1 MKKKILSFATRP
13 NLKYP
18 LQYMI
23 YCVLRDIEQTLI
35 ENYLNF
41 SDSLMY
47 TPLMFIGEFFGGL
60 IVYLYQKKF
69 IEKKILKDA
78 CPNKLV
84 NILLKKA
91 EKRVK
96 IIDTKPKIIFIIF
109 CCSFFDFIQFVI
121 SINAPQF
128 INVSA
133 SVSTRLGE
141 VLIIFDALFYYFAL
155 KLPLK
160 RHQIFSLIVLSSC
173 LLIVIITEFIF
184 QEINIFISYLD
195 FIHVFLLSFS
205 GRFFGSMVDAN
216 EKYLF
221 EYDNL
226 NPFYALLFEG
236 LFGFL
241 LSVIYN
247 IFYNPFEKINEI
259 KKNKTSSEFGIL
271 IFCLI
276 IYVILSGLKNLFR
289 VNTTKIFTPMT
300 TASSEFILNPIYFI
314 IDFVLGNDFIK
325 KGKRNYAYFLI
336 NIIISIIISFFC
348 LVFNEFAIL
357 YICDL
362 DKDTHLQISKRSE
375 IDETFNNFEE
385 LYIINDNN
393 SFAFD
398 INFMNKI

>member
-1 MKKKILSFATRP
+1 
-13 NLKYP
+13 
-18 LQYMI
+18 
-23 YCVLRDIEQTLI
+23 
-35 ENYLNF
+35 
-41 SDSLMY
+41 
-47 TPLMFIGEFFGGL
+47 
-60 IVYLYQKKF
+60 
-69 IEKKILKDA
+69 
-78 CPNKLV
+78 
-84 NILLKKA
+84 
-91 EKRVK
+91 
-96 IIDTKPKIIFIIF
+96 
-109 CCSFFDFIQFVI
+109 
-121 SINAPQF
+121 
-128 INVSA
+128 
-133 SVSTRLGE
+133 
-141 VLIIFDALFYYFAL
+141 
-155 KLPLK
+155 
-160 RHQIFSLIVLSSC
+160 
-173 LLIVIITEFIF
+173 
-184 QEINIFISYLD
+184 
-195 FIHVFLLSFS
+195 
-205 GRFFGSMVDAN
+205 MVDAN

-241 LSVIYN
+241 LSVIYV

-325 KGKRNYAYFLI
+325 KGKRNYAYFFI

-398 INFMNKI
+398 INFINKI

>member
-221 EYDNL
+221 EYDNF

-236 LFGFL
+236 FFGFIF
-241 LSVIYN
+241 SFIYD
-247 IFYNPFEKINEI
+247 IFNNPFEKINEFR
-259 KKNKTSSEFGIL
+259 KNRTSLEFIIL

-276 IYVILSGLKNLFR
+276 LYAILSGLKNLYR

-300 TASSEFILNPIYFI
+300 SVAIQYILNPIFFI
-314 IDFVLGNDFIK
+314 INFVKDSDFIT
-325 KGKRNYAYFLI
+325 KGEKNYAYFFINLI
-336 NIIISIIISFFC
+336 IGLIISFFS
-348 LVFNEFAIL
+348 LAFNEFIIL
-357 YICDL
+357 YFWGL
-362 DKDTHLQISKRSE
+362 DKDTHLQIVKRSAK
-375 IDETFNNFEE
+375 DEKSIEFED
-385 LYIINDNN
+385 IINVDDNDDEN
-393 SFAFD
+393 
-398 INFMNKI
+398 